1 MSISRSRLLSGIGL
15 SLAFI
20 APGTALAGYWCHR
33 NQRISN
39 RILTKVKRN
48 FAKEGTIETSW
59 IELQPLTINDHHQHI
74 QVYRGGIILRHS
86 KMHQQIAF
94 LALADGS
101 LWRIKQQPITTA

>member
-15 SLAFI
+15 SLTFVAT
-20 APGTALAGYWCHR
+20 GTALAGYWRHR

-74 QVYRGGIILRHS
+74 QVYRGGMILRHS
-86 KMHQQIAF
+86 KLHRQIAF

-101 LWRIKQQPITTA
+101 LWRIKQQPITTT

>member
-1 MSISRSRLLSGIGL
+1 MAKRTSSRQKEDFTMSISRSRLLSGIGL

-20 APGTALAGYWCHR
+20 ATGTALAGYWCHR

-59 IELQPLTINDHHQHI
+59 IELQPLTINDH
-74 QVYRGGIILRHS
+74 S
-86 KMHQQIAF
+86 SFETAPTN
-94 LALADGS
+94 S
-101 LWRIKQQPITTA
+101 LSSLG

>member
-20 APGTALAGYWCHR
+20 ATGTALAGYWCHR

-48 FAKEGTIETSW
+48 FANKEPLKQVGSSYNRSPSMTIIS
-59 IELQPLTINDHHQHI
+59 
-74 QVYRGGIILRHS
+74 VS
-86 KMHQQIAF
+86 KCIA
-94 LALADGS
+94 AV
-101 LWRIKQQPITTA
+101 

>member
-20 APGTALAGYWCHR
+20 ATGTALAGYWCHR

-48 FAKEGTIETSW
+48 FAKEGTIETS
-59 IELQPLTINDHHQHI
+59 
-74 QVYRGGIILRHS
+74 
-86 KMHQQIAF
+86 
-94 LALADGS
+94 
-101 LWRIKQQPITTA
+101 